1 MQKRFVIAL
10 LVAALT
16 AIAAPAASA
25 QTFYWSDSRTTPQP
39 VFQSYDR
46 VGRDR
51 HQWPH
56 HVDDRHADAAGL
68 RHGNGGR
75 CAHQRRRV
83 DDDGLRRSRLPHSH
97 RRRRRRLLHLG
108 RQRLRAHERSG
119 SRRDAGIPDDR
130 HGAVERHRQPR
141 TVWFKHGPGQR
152 PVLRGLLR
160 GQPPA
165 APYWWGFDTSTPN
178 AAPSTAPAPAPAPTP
193 APAPAPPLPA
203 PTATPT
209 ASGTPPVPSFSRAS
223 ALRTSTRKRSDF
235 VATRSRSGDEP
246 GSTRHPDRTE
256 GQDADNHGA
265 VQELDAN
272 AKVSCTINNGHT
284 RLATVKG
291 HADGKTATCRTTNRE
306 VRGRTI
312 ASMVLTLGGVTTRV
326 KLALPAGALSA
337 VK

>member
-1 MQKRFVIAL
+1 MERQLERR
-10 LVAALT
+10 
-16 AIAAPAASA
+16 PSRCSR
-25 QTFYWSDSRTTPQP
+25 SD
-39 VFQSYDR
+39 DR
-46 VGRDR
+46 VGRIDTNGLITWTIVT
-51 HQWPH
+51 QTLQAFDTETA
-56 HVDDRHADAAGL
+56 VDVRINADGLMTTGFGGADFLIRTAAGVV
-68 RHGNGGR
+68 GFYTW
-75 CAHQRRRV
+75 
-83 DDDGLRRSRLPHSH
+83 DGSVFEPTSAPG
-97 RRRRRRLLHLG
+97 LG
-108 RQRLRAHERSG
+108 ATLGFPMTVTVQSSAIG
-119 SRRDAGIPDDR
+119 S
-130 HGAVERHRQPR
+130 PR
-141 TVWFKHGPGQR
+141 TVWFK
-152 PVLRGLLR
+152 LRAWGNA
-160 GQPPA
+160 PYYEDCCADDAPA

-209 ASGTPPVPSFSRAS
+209 ASGTPPVPSFSPSFGAPHIDS
-223 ALRTSTRKRSDF
+223 QTQSTSSLLEADPVTSPAVRDTRIERKGKTLTITARFKS
-235 VATRSRSGDEP
+235 SI
-246 GSTRHPDRTE
+246 
-256 GQDADNHGA
+256 
-265 VQELDAN
+265 AN